1 YQTLLASFSS
11 SITAAKKTFFNDKIN
26 GATDARKLFSTFK
39 TLLYPPPPPPA
50 TNLTAD
56 AFASFFTEKV
66 AAIRKQFGQLS
77 LPPKGTTVNGS
88 SFPSFIPL
96 TESEVS
102 KILTGSRPTT
112 CPLDPISTNILQAIS
127 PAVLPAITQVINASF
142 NSGTFPFLKK
152 PYLDPTPTT
161 I

>member
-1 YQTLLASFSS
+1 MILQATRHCWPPSHPASLLLRRLFY
-11 SITAAKKTFFNDKIN
+11 NDKIN
-26 GATDARKLFSTFK
+26 GAPDARTLFSTFK

-56 AFASFFTEKV
+56 NFASFCKEKV
-66 AAIRKQFGQLS
+66 AAIVRPTVS
-77 LPPKGTTVNGS
+77 PPKGATVNGS

-96 TESEVS
+96 SETEVS

-112 CPLDPISTNILQAIS
+112 CPLDPIPSNILQAIS

-142 NSGTFPFLKK
+142 NSGTF
-152 PYLDPTPTT
+152 
-161 I
+161 